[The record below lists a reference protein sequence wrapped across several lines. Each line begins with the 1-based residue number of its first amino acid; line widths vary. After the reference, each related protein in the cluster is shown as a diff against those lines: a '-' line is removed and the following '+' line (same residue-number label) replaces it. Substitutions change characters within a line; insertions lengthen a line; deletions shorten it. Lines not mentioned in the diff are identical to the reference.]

1 MYERGHYS
9 PTLLSSNKLEPGTL
23 LIDPVDD
30 EERINFLRSSVL
42 NTNDKVKKKL
52 LLDN

>member
-42 NTNDKVKKKL
+42 NTNDKVKKIYC
-52 LLDN
+52 